1 MKKMLCEGQ
10 TRADDKPAEN
20 TDRDDSIRRRADY
33 IKPHLLRY
41 GDVAKLTA
49 GSTGRP
55 SDHSTRRGGED

>member
-33 IKPHLLRY
+33 VKPHLLRY

-49 GSTGRP
+49 GSSGRA
-55 SDHSTRRGGED
+55 SDVSSQKVP